1 MRWSDAKA
9 MMMIGGMERLI
20 CQRCVA
26 MVVESR
32 MDGKLIIS

>member
-1 MRWSDAKA
+1 MRWSNAKA
-9 MMMIGGMERLI
+9 MMMIGSMDRLI
-20 CQRCVA
+20 CQWCVA